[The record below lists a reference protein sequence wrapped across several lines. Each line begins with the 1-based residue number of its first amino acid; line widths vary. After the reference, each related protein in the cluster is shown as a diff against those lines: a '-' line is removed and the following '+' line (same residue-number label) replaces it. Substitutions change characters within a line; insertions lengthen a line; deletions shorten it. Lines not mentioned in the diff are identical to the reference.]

1 MIWTATGSMV
11 SRQSAS
17 LYKQV
22 VRRLGETQIRWIYHN
37 VIAAC
42 TLHKK
47 SLLTIESA
55 AQIAGILK
63 KEYYTVLYRYP
74 ILRTWL
80 S

>member
-22 VRRLGETQIRWIYHN
+22 VRRLGKAQIRWIYHN

-42 TLHKK
+42 TLHQK